1 MCAHTFFSCGDWEGT
16 KGEALD
22 NSRGVQL
29 VGQFVL
35 LAASDAKSDGEDCNE
50 SNAEFCYTSSAPS
63 DLNFQ
68 ENQTLKV
75 GVK

>member
-1 MCAHTFFSCGDWEGT
+1 
-16 KGEALD
+16 
-22 NSRGVQL
+22 VQL